1 MGNVETTLG
10 QLEVDRDKSEVYED
24 WMMAPGELD
33 GAQVTVFSAAHP
45 SSSRKRPYIERALQA
60 SRVYRHPGLLRYL
73 DGGVVGGEVVV
84 VTERATP
91 LRHHTLDT
99 FSPLH
104 ISAGLQ
110 SIIETLVFL
119 HDRAGVSHNN
129 VSASSIFVTPDG
141 AWKLW
146 GLEYSCSFGKL
157 TRDHVEHTNSYC
169 HERAVPPDDKARIS
183 PSYQHARDSY
193 AFGHLVEDVL
203 TAEALTEVGG
213 AADFLALVKKSC
225 LATAPTQRPRLAE
238 LAEHSVFSHAFL
250 KLHDTLTNILLLTDQ
265 KREEFLTSVADSLEQ
280 YPEELVSSTLAGALL
295 SRPVLLH
302 PAAATHLMPRV
313 LTPRNGPKREKNNH
327 NEGEGDET
335 GEGGGEGVP
344 GGGGGGGGGAGL
356 FSEEVFRRNIVPQV
370 VRLFGVHDATVR
382 GTLLAHLPSYV
393 SLLPRDVLAEDV
405 LPELLLG
412 IRDSSDALVS
422 ATLHAL
428 AHLVPILGASVVV
441 GENRHNLFTT
451 AKPKAAAL
459 LPLTKGVSS
468 SLAKE
473 PLVNGIKVVT
483 PKPLP
488 TPSASPRSPELTPP
502 PPPPRSISL
511 AGAEAASD
519 AASLDNLS
527 LDSLALAH
535 IPERSSPD
543 GGEDST
549 NPAVPSLVSPGLGGE
564 VEAWSSDWEDMQEGV
579 GEVFKGPTVLPPKDV
594 HSGWSVSLGGGGEMD
609 DVFSQTLHPATTA
622 PNDTPPPTQHGK
634 TSSAPRQSS
643 GMKLVG
649 LGKKEPPTAPTPKRP
664 PSLGEEF
671 DVLAIK
677 VNKKRDAELDLF
689 ADLAPSFTTKKFD
702 LETMLVEANCRAKGV
717 PLARTPSV
725 SETLAGLD
733 TKMGEEA
740 WGDEGGWGDPL
751 DLPEIPS
758 PPSNT
763 SNTSSPAKSS
773 TNWESEPWPDLTGP
787 DLPSEA
793 NGVARDV
800 TPSVPQRPVVK
811 DGWNDNWGEDF

>member
-33 GAQVTVFSAAHP
+33 GMPVTVFSAAHP

-60 SRVYRHPGLLRYL
+60 SRVYRHPRLLRYL

-91 LRHHTLDT
+91 LRHHSLES

-129 VSASSIFVTPDG
+129 VSASSIFITPDG

-157 TRDHVEHTNSYC
+157 TRDHVEHINSYC
-169 HERAVPPDDKARIS
+169 QERVVPPDDKTRIS

-203 TAEALTEVGG
+203 TPEVLAEVGG
-213 AADFLALVKKSC
+213 AADFLALVKRSC
-225 LATAPTQRPRLAE
+225 LAPAWSQRPRLTE
-238 LAEHSVFSHAFL
+238 LAEHPVFSHDFL
-250 KLHDTLTNILLLTDQ
+250 KLHDSLTNILLLTDT
-265 KREEFLTSVADSLEQ
+265 KREEFLMSVAESLEQ

-302 PAAATHLMPRV
+302 PAAATHLMPRI
-313 LTPRNGPKREKNNH
+313 LTPRSGPRREKPDS
-327 NEGEGDET
+327 GGDD
-335 GEGGGEGVP
+335 
-344 GGGGGGGGGAGL
+344 GGGGGGGGGDSGGDGGGEGL
-356 FSEEVFRRNIVPQV
+356 FGEEVFRRDIVPQV

-382 GTLLAHLPSYV
+382 GILLAHLPSYV
-393 SLLPRDVLAEDV
+393 ALVPRDVLAQEV

-412 IRDSSDALVS
+412 IRDSSDGLVS

-451 AKPKAAAL
+451 AKPKAAAV
-459 LPLTKGVSS
+459 LPLTKSVLS
-468 SLAKE
+468 KE
-473 PLVNGIKVVT
+473 PLTNGIKVSKVHV
-483 PKPLP
+483 
-488 TPSASPRSPELTPP
+488 TPSASPRSSEPTPP

-511 AGAEAASD
+511 AGAELTSD
-519 AASLDNLS
+519 TASLDNLS

-549 NPAVPSLVSPGLGGE
+549 EPAAPSLGPPGVGE
-564 VEAWSSDWEDMQEGV
+564 VEAWSSDWEDMQEGS
-579 GEVFKGPTVLPPKDV
+579 GEVFSVEPITPKGTLG
-594 HSGWSVSLGGGGEMD
+594 GWSVDLGGED
-609 DVFSQTLHPATTA
+609 AFPCKSQPDSVDIPDSASSLLPLHSHMHKS
-622 PNDTPPPTQHGK
+622 NG
-634 TSSAPRQSS
+634 RQSS
-643 GMKLVG
+643 GMKLVRS
-649 LGKKEPPTAPTPKRP
+649 KVDSPPPPPHRT

-671 DVLAIK
+671 DVMAIK

-702 LETMLVEANCRAKGV
+702 LETLLVEANQRAKG
-717 PLARTPSV
+717 ATHTRTPSV
-725 SETLAGLD
+725 SEMLAGLD
-733 TKMGEEA
+733 TNMGEDA
-740 WGDEGGWGDPL
+740 WGDEGSWD
-751 DLPEIPS
+751 IPS
-758 PPSNT
+758 PPSN
-763 SNTSSPAKSS
+763 NSPVKAKQ
-773 TNWESEPWPDLTGP
+773 WDSEPWPDLTAP
-787 DLPSEA
+787 DQPPES
-793 NGVARDV
+793 NGVVD
-800 TPSVPQRPVVK
+800 SVVGGVGVVGGVSSAPQRPVK
-811 DGWNDNWGEDF
+811 DSWDDGWGDDF